1 MCTSG
6 RVCALRSE
14 NEKWTLKSNS
24 SCHIINWIL
33 ASGACTTEIF
43 FLLSHGAFSFPLP
56 TNLAF
61 IHIYIHVYMYIYF
74 FRTSVAATSNIFDE
88 LIMNARGRNG
98 FLESWHVTPLTGA
111 SLSVWRRRIYR
122 STLNEF
128 ITVELQCYQVCAD
141 DHYIYKHERSIVSNR
156 MINVN

>member
-61 IHIYIHVYMYIYF
+61 IHIYTCIYVYIFFSNVSRGHVEYFWRIDNERPREERLSRKLARNAVDWREFVGMTSSNLSLDAQRIYN
-74 FRTSVAATSNIFDE
+74 RRITV
-88 LIMNARGRNG
+88 
-98 FLESWHVTPLTGA
+98 
-111 SLSVWRRRIYR
+111 LSSMRRR
-122 STLNEF
+122 SLH
-128 ITVELQCYQVCAD
+128 L
-141 DHYIYKHERSIVSNR
+141 
-156 MINVN
+156 